1 MTAGT
6 PPPAGLFAPFLLE
19 GLEQAWSV
27 ASGGVDVFLVDVEG
41 GTPRGA
47 RRHVF
52 RMEAGGA
59 LLAVALPGGTGAG
72 LLACPLPGTVVVPT
86 ARAGVAPGALGQWV
100 AAITQAIVDAPQA
113 PDESGGEAG
122 LDALHRTALA
132 ALLRARTGAERVER
146 ERLAAAAGQQAAA
159 AGAALRQLASPLRSG
174 SSPYDAGDGAA
185 PASPFLKACQAVGRA
200 LGIRILAPRG
210 AESRVCTGR
219 PPALAAY
226 GAEFAGG
233 VEAVARAS
241 GIRTRRVA
249 LKGEWWRQPG
259 GPMLAFRDSDRSPT
273 AVLPGWGGRYLLWD
287 PAEDRSRRLNRKT
300 AASLEGF
307 AWVFYRPFPARKLGV
322 WDLVAFGLHAA
333 TADLAA
339 ILSMG
344 VLTGL
349 LAMLVPVV
357 TGLLF
362 DSIIPGADRGALLAV
377 SVFLAAGAVAGAG
390 FSYTRNFAVLRLE
403 GRMDAAL
410 QAAVWDRLLGLP
422 VPFFRDFT
430 AGDLAQ
436 RSLAISQIRRIL
448 TGSALSSIFSGIF
461 SVFSFALMFYYSW
474 RLALLGSA
482 LTMLAFLAPAVVGM
496 LQVRRLRELTAVQG
510 KISGMVLQFVSGVAK
525 LRVTA
530 RELRAF
536 TVWAREFTRQKHQAT
551 AARKMSNGLAVFMA
565 VFPLVCSGAIFYCN
579 SLVVAGGGAVLT
591 TGAFL
596 AFYAA
601 FFQFLSAALGLSN
614 AAVSVLSIVPLFER
628 ARPILEALPE
638 ASGAKA
644 EPGELTGSVEISRAF
659 FRYRPDTPLV
669 LRDLS
674 LSVRAGEFVALVGAS
689 GCGKST
695 LFRLLLGFERLESGA
710 IHFDGQDLS
719 GLNPQAVRRQIGV
732 VLQNGKLQTGDI
744 FQNIAGSRLL
754 NLDDAWEAARLAGL
768 EADIRAMPMGMHTV
782 VSEGGGGLSGGQRQR
797 LMIARALA
805 FRPRILLF
813 DEATS
818 ALDNQTQAMVSRSL
832 ETLNTTR
839 IVIAHRL
846 STIVNADRIFV
857 LEGGRV
863 AESGTYGELMTQGG
877 LFARLASR
885 QLF

>member
-1 MTAGT
+1 MTASS
-6 PPPAGLFAPFLLE
+6 PQPAGLFAPFLLE
-19 GLEQAWSV
+19 GMEQAWAV
-27 ASGGVDVFLVDVEG
+27 VSGGVDVFLVDVQG
-41 GTPRGA
+41 GVPRGA

-59 LLAVALPGGTGAG
+59 LLAVALPGVTGSG
-72 LLACPLPGTVVVPT
+72 LLACPLPGTETLPT
-86 ARAGVAPGALGQWV
+86 SRAGVAPDALARWV
-100 AAITQAIVDAPQA
+100 SALTQAIVDAPKTAQEA
-113 PDESGGEAG
+113 GEEAG
-122 LDALHRTALA
+122 LDGLHRAALA
-132 ALLRARTGAERVER
+132 ALLRARVEAERAER
-146 ERLAAAAGQQAAA
+146 ERMAAAAGEQSAA

-174 SSPYDAGDGAA
+174 SSSYDAGDGTIFAN
-185 PASPFLKACQAVGRA
+185 PFLKACQAVGKA
-200 LGIRILAPRG
+200 LGIRIRAPRG
-210 AESRVCTGR
+210 ADSVTG
-219 PPALAAY
+219 
-226 GAEFAGG
+226 
-233 VEAVARAS
+233 VDAVARAS

-249 LKGEWWRQPG
+249 LKGEWWREQG
-259 GPMLAFRDSDRSPT
+259 GPMLAFRDSDHRPM
-273 AVLPGWGGRYLLWD
+273 AVLPAWGGRYQLWD
-287 PAEDRSRRLNRKT
+287 PVEDRSRRLNRKT

-307 AWVFYRPFPARKLGV
+307 AWVFYRPFPAHKLSV
-322 WDLVAFGLHAA
+322 WDLVSFGLHGA

-349 LAMLVPVV
+349 LAMLLPVA

-362 DSIIPGADRGALLAV
+362 DSIIPGADRPALLAV
-377 SVFLAAGAVAGAG
+377 SIFLAAGAVAGAG
-390 FSYTRNFAVLRLE
+390 FTYTRNFAVLRLE
-403 GRMDAAL
+403 GRMDAAI

-436 RSLAISQIRRIL
+436 RSLAISQIRQIL
-448 TGSALSSIFSGIF
+448 TGSTLSSIFSGIF

-482 LTMLAFLAPAVVGM
+482 LTVLAFLAPMVLGV
-496 LQVRRLRELTAVQG
+496 LQVRRLRELTEVQG

-536 TVWAREFTRQKHQAT
+536 TVWSREFTRQKRHAT
-551 AARKMSNGLAVFMA
+551 AARKMSIGLAVFMA
-565 VFPLVCSGAIFYCN
+565 AFPLVSSGAIFYCN
-579 SLVVAGGGAVLT
+579 SLVVAGGGVALS
-591 TGAFL
+591 TGSFL

-601 FFQFLSAALGLSN
+601 FFQFLSATLSLSY

-638 ASGAKA
+638 ASDAKA
-644 EPGELTGSVEISRAF
+644 EPGELTGNVEISRAF

-732 VLQNGKLQTGDI
+732 VLQNGSLQTGDI
-744 FQNIAGSRLL
+744 FQNISGARLL
-754 NLDDAWEAARLAGL
+754 TLDDAWGAARMAGL

-782 VSEGGGGLSGGQRQR
+782 ISEGGGGLSGGQRQR

-805 FRPRILLF
+805 SRPRILLF

-832 ETLNTTR
+832 ESLNTTR

-857 LEGGRV
+857 LESGRV
-863 AESGTYGELMTQGG
+863 AESGTYRELMAQNG

-885 QLF
+885 QIL

>member
-1 MTAGT
+1 MTTSTPQSAGT
-6 PPPAGLFAPFLLE
+6 VPPFLLE
-19 GLEQAWSV
+19 GLDQAWSV
-27 ASGGVDVFLVDVEG
+27 VSGGVDVFLVDVEDG
-41 GTPRGA
+41 SPRGA
-47 RRHVF
+47 RRHVL
-52 RMEAGGA
+52 RMQAGGA
-59 LLAVALPGGTGAG
+59 LMAVALPGSTGAG
-72 LLACPLPGTVVVPT
+72 LLACPLPGTEIASVP
-86 ARAGVAPGALGQWV
+86 RAGVAPGSLTQWV
-100 AAITQAIVDAPQA
+100 AALTQAILDAPKA
-113 PDESGGEAG
+113 GGESAEEAG
-122 LDALHRTALA
+122 LDALHRAALA
-132 ALLRARTGAERVER
+132 ALVRQRTEAERKER
-146 ERLAAAAGQQAAA
+146 ERMAAAAGQQAAA

-174 SSPYDAGDGAA
+174 SSPFDAGEGTVFAG
-185 PASPFLKACQAVGRA
+185 PFLRACQAVGKA
-200 LGIRILAPRG
+200 LGVPIRTPRG
-210 AESRVCTGR
+210 AGLSSE
-219 PPALAAY
+219 
-226 GAEFAGG
+226 G

-249 LKGEWWRQPG
+249 LKGEWWRQQG
-259 GPMLAFRDSDRSPT
+259 GPMLAFRDSDHRPM
-273 AVLPGWGGRYLLWD
+273 AVLPAWGGRYLLWD
-287 PAEDRSRRLNRKT
+287 PVEDRSCRLNRK
-300 AASLEGF
+300 AAADLEAF

-322 WDLVAFGLHAA
+322 WDLVSFGLHGA

-339 ILSMG
+339 ILCMG
-344 VLTGL
+344 VLTGM

-362 DSIIPGADRGALLAV
+362 DSIIPGANRGALLAV
-377 SVFLAAGAVAGAG
+377 SLFLAAGAVAGAG

-403 GRMDAAL
+403 GRMDAAI

-436 RSLAISQIRRIL
+436 RSLAISHIRQIL
-448 TGSALSSIFSGIF
+448 TGSTLSSIFSGIF

-474 RLALLGSA
+474 RLALVGSA
-482 LTMLAFLAPAVVGM
+482 LTVVAFLAPAVLGV
-496 LQVRRLRELTAVQG
+496 LQVRRLRELTEVQG

-530 RELRAF
+530 KELRAF
-536 TVWAREFTRQKHQAT
+536 TVWAREFARQKYQAT

-565 VFPLVCSGAIFYCN
+565 VFPLVCSGVIFYCN
-579 SLVVAGGGAVLT
+579 SLVVAGGGAVLS

-601 FFQFLSAALGLSN
+601 FFQFLGAALALSY
-614 AAVSVLSIVPLFER
+614 AAVSVLGIVPLFER
-628 ARPILEALPE
+628 ARPILETLPE
-638 ASGAKA
+638 SSGAKA
-644 EPGELTGSVEISRAF
+644 EPGELTGQVEISRAF

-674 LSVRAGEFVALVGAS
+674 LTVRAGEFVALVGAS

-695 LFRLLLGFERLESGA
+695 LFRLLLGFERMESGA

-744 FQNIAGSRLL
+744 FQNIVGTRLL
-754 NLDDAWEAARLAGL
+754 TLDDAWEAARLAGL
-768 EADIRAMPMGMHTV
+768 EPDIRAMPMGMHTV
-782 VSEGGGGLSGGQRQR
+782 ISEGGVGLSGGQRQR

-805 FRPRILLF
+805 SRPRILLF

-818 ALDNQTQAMVSRSL
+818 ALDNQTQAMVSQSL
-832 ETLNTTR
+832 ESLHTTR

-857 LEGGRV
+857 LEAGRV
-863 AESGTYGELMTQGG
+863 SESGTYRELMAKDG
-877 LFARLASR
+877 LFARLALR
-885 QLF
+885 QLI